1 MDLNIVLQ
9 NIEFCIDNQK
19 YDGITVLNIQQA
31 VDRGI
36 GDCIIR
42 IASNNENCYNEIRK
56 NIYKAFPKEVML
68 SN

>member
-19 YDGITVLNIQQA
+19 YDGITVLIFNKA

-36 GDCIIR
+36 GIVSFVLLVIMR
-42 IASNNENCYNEIRK
+42 IVIMKYEK
-56 NIYKAFPKEVML
+56 NIYKAFPKEV
-68 SN
+68 NVK